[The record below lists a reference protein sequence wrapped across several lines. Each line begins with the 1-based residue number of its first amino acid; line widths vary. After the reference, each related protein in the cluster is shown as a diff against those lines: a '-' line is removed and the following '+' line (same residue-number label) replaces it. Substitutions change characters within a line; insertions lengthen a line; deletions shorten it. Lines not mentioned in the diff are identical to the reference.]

1 MQNALLAL
9 ERVIKQLDA
18 LPKIQDKENA
28 KLLKGIENSIE
39 FKNVNFEYKKN
50 KPVFKK
56 TYPLQFKKVK
66 HLHLSEIQEEVKVPL
81 LI

>member
-39 FKNVNFEYKKN
+39 FKNVNFEYKRTN
-50 KPVFKK
+50 LF
-56 TYPLQFKKVK
+56 
-66 HLHLSEIQEEVKVPL
+66 
-81 LI
+81 